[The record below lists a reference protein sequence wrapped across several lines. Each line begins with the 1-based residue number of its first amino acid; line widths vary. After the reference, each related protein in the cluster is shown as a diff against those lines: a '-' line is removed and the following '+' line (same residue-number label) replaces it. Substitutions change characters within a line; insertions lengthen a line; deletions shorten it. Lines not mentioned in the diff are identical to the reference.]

1 LTTLYGLQNLHPRFK
16 SGRRLQSQSVY
27 SGDIGKNLDS
37 THRRNDLR
45 KFSRRL
51 GSIWVQVAKQTLLDF
66 LYGFAMRGIYNVR
79 VDVESRRYAGVT
91 ESVTSIFIFWTS

>member
-1 LTTLYGLQNLHPRFK
+1 MPGSNPGGASNHNP
-16 SGRRLQSQSVY
+16 VY